1 MHAEERPTAKWQ
13 CAARHESDACA
24 HCLSCLP
31 SFKGRKLGRV
41 CVVTTDSYSSLLFP
55 WLCVIHIK
63 LSVMAKMEKPTFF
76 FFSRYKKRKIL
87 FVSILLL
94 ILVNIDRVSLTVQ
107 HFCFVLCI
115 FQLSLNSLFSFLWFF
130 WSYFWNIAHD
140 SFFKPIKKS
149 HVNLCILFYALG
161 KGISRWNI
169 HKVLHNKFSLA
180 TKSIHQVYRIVLSP

>member
-1 MHAEERPTAKWQ
+1 MCCTPRKWRMRPLPLLSSILSRQKTGPGMCRYHWLIFLFIVSLTLCHPHQIIGHGKNGK
-13 CAARHESDACA
+13 A
-24 HCLSCLP
+24 H
-31 SFKGRKLGRV
+31 V
-41 CVVTTDSYSSLLFP
+41 
-55 WLCVIHIK
+55 
-63 LSVMAKMEKPTFF
+63 F

-94 ILVNIDRVSLTVQ
+94 ILVNIDSVSLTVQ